1 MSTVKDGDTVKVH
14 YEGKLGDGSV
24 FDSSRN
30 REPLQFQVGIGQVI
44 PGFEEAVRG
53 MSTGD
58 TKTVTIPSDKA
69 YGPSR
74 EEMIQTID
82 RSEVPPE
89 VELEMG
95 AELRVTGPQG
105 QPAIVKIVD
114 LTDAAVTLDGNH
126 PLAGKDLTFDIEVVE
141 IC

>member
-53 MSTGD
+53 MNTGD